1 MTIKNMIIKTTI
13 APILAYVDCK
23 FSLCASFL
31 YLSDNERKLC
41 ALSSNAINKNC
52 YLNKKKFKQKNY
64 KKLTC

>member
-52 YLNKKKFKQKNY
+52 YLDKN
-64 KKLTC
+64 